1 MTIRYIF
8 LLSGTYETE
17 DPYPSLSDYHD
28 YEPGLEFDDSELLD
42 QKPDTEGKQIY
53 SFTRNRILKVNKYTV
68 TSETA
73 YRIKTNTLL
82 HQKPDTEYKQIYC
95 HTGNRILN
103 VDNILLHHKPD
114 IEYKQIYWY
123 TRNRILNIN
132 KYTATLKTGY

>member
-1 MTIRYIF
+1 MNNNMFFYKHHKNPIRYIF

-53 SFTRNRILKVNKYTV
+53 
-68 TSETA
+68 
-73 YRIKTNTLL
+73 
-82 HQKPDTEYKQIYC
+82 C
-95 HTGNRILN
+95 
-103 VDNILLHHKPD
+103 
-114 IEYKQIYWY
+114 Y

-132 KYTATLKTGY
+132 IYTVTSETAY